1 MVSDSSEHPIR
12 AVMVAMM
19 MIMMM
24 EREAHAPAHEG
35 AMIIPG
41 PAEHEGKNEEDSE
54 QPEHCGFLLSG
65 GQRAQKTC
73 TQIVDAS
80 LAFSFPPDA
89 PASADGPETTRLS
102 AFGYSLATG

>member
-35 AMIIPG
+35 TAMVTG
-41 PAEHEGKNEEDSE
+41 TAEHEGKNEKGSE

-65 GQRAQKTC
+65 GQRVQNTH
-73 TQIVDAS
+73 
-80 LAFSFPPDA
+80 PDGRCK
-89 PASADGPETTRLS
+89 SCLLVSSGRS
-102 AFGYSLATG
+102 RVG

>member
-1 MVSDSSEHPIR
+1 MKKLMI
-12 AVMVAMM
+12 M
-19 MIMMM
+19 MIM
-24 EREAHAPAHEG
+24 EGEAPAHEG

-41 PAEHEGKNEEDSE
+41 TAEHEGKNEEDSE